1 MEANGQLS
9 VAHSRNPDRAT
20 WNATVLLK
28 LDRPAL
34 EAFRAR
40 LLEKKAVCESLL
52 SNTKIPEAER
62 ELVLAPL
69 LRDLAESWLFFYAF
83 DIPVASHVRD
93 RILTTRKVAQA
104 KL

>member
-1 MEANGQLS
+1 
-9 VAHSRNPDRAT
+9 VARSRNPDRAT

-28 LDRPAL
+28 LDRPSL

-40 LLEKKAVCESLL
+40 LLEKKIVSESLL
-52 SNTKIPEAER
+52 SNTKIPDAER

-69 LRDLAESWLFFYAF
+69 LRDLAESWLFFHVF
-83 DIPVASHVRD
+83 DIPVASRVRD
-93 RILTTRKVAQA
+93 LILTIREPARA